1 MGWNIFR
8 VFCNEF
14 FKKIQINQNQ
24 NEIQKSTIT
33 FGMLKIKINSTF
45 LKNENIKR

>member
-1 MGWNIFR
+1 MNFL
-8 VFCNEF
+8 
-14 FKKIQINQNQ
+14 KKIQINQNQ

-45 LKNENIKR
+45 LKNENIKRWSIKSNPYH